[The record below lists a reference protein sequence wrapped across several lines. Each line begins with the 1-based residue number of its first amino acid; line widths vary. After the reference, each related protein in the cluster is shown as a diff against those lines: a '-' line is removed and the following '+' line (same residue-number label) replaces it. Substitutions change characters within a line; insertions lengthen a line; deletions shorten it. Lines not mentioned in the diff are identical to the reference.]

1 MASWVII
8 ALITS
13 SWVRFASLDDIV
25 LTINVLPQM
34 CSTKHVLIVSIVVH
48 LPPIKNRGI
57 RSRMPREWPC
67 MLFLLVKLLECFVE
81 VSALFIGEGNPL
93 AATLVSRMP
102 LANVQLGCVVVPGY
116 KVDFLGVASLVL
128 AEKGNG
134 LLDRTS
140 DIVHCVLYL
149 RKISVEE
156 VKKSRE

>member
-1 MASWVII
+1 MASLVII

-67 MLFLLVKLLECFVE
+67 MLFLLIKLFECFVE
-81 VSALFIGEGNPL
+81 VSALFIGEGDTL

-102 LANVQLGCVVVPGY
+102 LANIQLGSVVIPGY
-116 KVDFLGVASLVL
+116 KVYFLGVASLVL
-128 AEKGNG
+128 AENSDR
-134 LLDRTS
+134 LLDCAS
-140 DIVHCVLYL
+140 DIVHCVFYL
-149 RKISVEE
+149 RKY
-156 VKKSRE
+156 KC